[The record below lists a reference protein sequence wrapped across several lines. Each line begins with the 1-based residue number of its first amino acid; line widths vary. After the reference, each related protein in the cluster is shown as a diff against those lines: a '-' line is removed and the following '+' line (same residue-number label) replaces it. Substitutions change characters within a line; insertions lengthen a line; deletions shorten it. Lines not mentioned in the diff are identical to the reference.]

1 MRFNAFLFTLLL
13 FSFQSLFGQENIREL
28 ESNPII
34 DSLLNIL
41 VETKED
47 SNTVNHLHDLAY
59 EYKFI
64 GELEESQFYADKT
77 LALSQK
83 INWHKGRGKAYNIMG
98 TIGLAKSQYDSSI
111 AFFERALDIA
121 DSFELESLKGT
132 VLVNQSNVYSERS
145 DYSKALVLLYE
156 GLKVLEKLKDDQ
168 RIGGTLTNIGI
179 IYYYQEEF
187 DTALHYYE
195 RAIHIFKKINDVKS
209 LSYGYT
215 NIGGIYANQGKF
227 TKSLYFF
234 KKSAEY
240 KLQYKDYNGL
250 SINYQNIAEILNL
263 LNSFPLDS
271 LNTFHDLYQY
281 ANIDDVK
288 NSLQDSAK
296 YYLKKGIKIARQINS
311 PYNIMQ
317 SYSTLGAIYFTN
329 QEYRNAIN
337 AFLQALKMSQEI
349 GAKQNQLYHYNHL
362 YDTYKSIKKYESALV
377 YHELYTNLKD
387 SIFSQEKQQEIGRQ
401 EAKYEYEKKQALQN
415 AEYQKQLALDQE
427 ELKRQKMGQLFL
439 GAIIFIVIVV
449 SFFIYRALRLSR
461 KQRREIED
469 QKMIIEKKNLE
480 ILSSIRYASR
490 IQNALLKEE
499 ETVAPVLPEH
509 FVFFRPRDIVSG
521 DFYWSVKQDSWWYLA
536 VADCT
541 GHGVPGAFL
550 TMLGTAYLNEI
561 ISTEVHITPDMILNQ
576 LREKIVN
583 QLSQSD
589 DIEDSKDGMDISLI
603 ALNLNTLEA
612 EWAGANNPIYIIREK
627 RSEAVE
633 IMESEQYVLAEIKG
647 DKQPIGFSSH
657 QKPFTK
663 HHIKFKKGELFYLM
677 SDGFADQFGG
687 PKNKKYRYKPLKQ
700 LVLNLMESDIH
711 EQKNVLSKEFDDWK
725 GNQEQLDDVCVLGVR
740 V

>member
-1 MRFNAFLFTLLL
+1 MTCQHVKAEE
-13 FSFQSLFGQENIREL
+13 SLRETD
-28 ESNPII
+28 SNPKI
-34 DSLLNIL
+34 DSILNVL
-41 VETKED
+41 DQTVED
-47 SNTVNHLHDLAY
+47 SNTVNLLYDLAY
-59 EYKFI
+59 EYKYI
-64 GELEESQFYADKT
+64 GEILESEKFAEKT
-77 LALSQK
+77 LLLANK
-83 INWHKGRGKAYNIMG
+83 INWPKGRGKAFNVLG
-98 TIGLAKSQYDSSI
+98 SLGLAKSEYDSSI
-111 AFFERALDIA
+111 TSFKRALEIA
-121 DSFELESLKGT
+121 DSFDLTSLKGT
-132 VLVNQSNVYSERS
+132 VLVNLSNVYSERS
-145 DYSKALVLLYE
+145 DYSKALELLHE

-195 RAIHIFKKINDVKS
+195 RAIHIFKKLNDERN
-209 LSYGYT
+209 LSYGYS

-234 KKSAEY
+234 REAARYKK
-240 KLQYKDYNGL
+240 KYKDLNGL
-250 SINYQNIAEILNL
+250 SISYQNIAEILNHL
-263 LNSFPLDS
+263 YTLPIDS
-271 LNTFHDLYQY
+271 LNAFHDLYQY
-281 ANIDDVK
+281 ADLKNIK
-288 NSLQDSAK
+288 KSLQDSAK
-296 YYLKKGIKIARQINS
+296 YYLKQGIRIARQINS

-329 QEYRNAIN
+329 QEYRKAIN

-362 YDTYKSIKKYESALV
+362 YDTYKSIRKYDSALV

-401 EAKYEYEKKQALQN
+401 EAKYEYEKKQALQD

-427 ELKRQKMGQLFL
+427 ELKRQKMGQIFL

-461 KQRREIED
+461 KQKREIED

-499 ETVAPVLPEH
+499 ETIAPVLPEH

-521 DFYWSVKQDSWWYLA
+521 DFYWSVKQDNWWYLA

-561 ISTEVHITPDMILNQ
+561 ISTEIHITPDLILNQ

-583 QLSQSD
+583 QLSQSE

-603 ALNLNTLEA
+603 ALNLNSLEA

-627 RSEAVE
+627 RSEDIE

-700 LVLNLMESDIH
+700 LVLNLVESDIH
-711 EQKNVLSKEFDDWK
+711 EQKNVLSKEFDEWK